1 MPAAYAKRSS
11 KRAERP
17 LAPRCGRAVLT
28 ALLCLSLAACAA
40 RQPADEHPLRVGT
53 SDDYFPFSLSG
64 AGFDVEVA
72 NAFARDHDYA
82 IEWVSFD
89 WPKLGD
95 DLSSGK
101 FDVAM
106 SGVTW
111 RPDRALLGRMSIAYA
126 VGGPCWIGAER
137 PERVGVNR
145 GGFLERW
152 AREYFT
158 DAEIVSVEHNPDLPV
173 LLAVGDV
180 DAIVTDSFELSSFAR
195 PGDETRCLP
204 PRDAKVYWTS
214 PRAAPAL
221 SEQLNAWLARSEPR
235 LQELRRTWFGRAMP
249 RDEVDRMSDWK
260 ERRYREI
267 IADHLEPAEGAT
279 SLLERLRGMD
289 FRTAVGSSA
298 PRANLDL
305 VFGCVGLRDYF
316 DACVS
321 GEQVK
326 HGKPA
331 PDTFLMAAEE
341 LGLPPGRCA
350 VVEDAVQ
357 GVDAGRAAGMPVA
370 AVTTTRKRAD
380 LAMADIVVDSLAE
393 LDAEDFVRM
402 LANQGK

>member
-249 RDEVDRMSDWK
+249 RDEVDRLVDLLYRRLALMPDVVCWK
-260 ERRYREI
+260 RENGVPIEDVERE
-267 IADHLEPAEGAT
+267 T
-279 SLLERLRGMD
+279 
-289 FRTAVGSSA
+289 
-298 PRANLDL
+298 
-305 VFGCVGLRDYF
+305 
-316 DACVS
+316 
-321 GEQVK
+321 
-326 HGKPA
+326 
-331 PDTFLMAAEE
+331 
-341 LGLPPGRCA
+341 A
-350 VVEDAVQ
+350 VVE
-357 GVDAGRAAGMPVA
+357 A
-370 AVTTTRKRAD
+370 AVRKAATTGLDPRSARRLFELQIELAKSVQTNAPVVPDRECAGD
-380 LAMADIVVDSLAE
+380 LREDLRPLLSRIGDDIVSQLAE
-393 LDAEDFVRM
+393 IAPIAPPALSAERIQRLGRWLTAEQVEALRSALLQIGPGVPDEDGPAAR
-402 LANQGK
+402 